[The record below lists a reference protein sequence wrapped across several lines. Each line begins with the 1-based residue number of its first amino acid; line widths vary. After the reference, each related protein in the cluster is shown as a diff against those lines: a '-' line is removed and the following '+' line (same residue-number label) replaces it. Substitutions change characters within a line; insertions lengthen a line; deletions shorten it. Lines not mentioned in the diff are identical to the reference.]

1 MALLDR
7 RNRRKAANAL
17 FVTFCT
23 GAAVL
28 AIITLFAIL
37 FVFAGIQLL
46 ALGIVGE
53 YVGRIYQEV
62 RRRPRYVVRNIYGGR
77 Q

>member
-37 FVFAGIQLL
+37 FSLGAGLIT
-46 ALGIVGE
+46 GIIGAV
-53 YVGRIYQEV
+53 I
-62 RRRPRYVVRNIYGGR
+62 
-77 Q
+77 